1 MISGSHPR
9 RAQATLVAVLV
20 TLLGLFVTGAA
31 VTFSFVSMDRARS
44 TNLAE
49 RGRELINWV
58 QTSVGQGLE
67 RTRGTAGL
75 VEASLMVTESE
86 FERYAL
92 KMGPGDGV
100 TVIGYFPLD
109 AGIPLEHSYRSDVS
123 GRSAVADLDI
133 DARVAEFRWRKQPR
147 LEGRLDDDPN
157 SVLIIGPVF
166 GEPTEVIGLT
176 YTIVDLSYIHRL
188 RSFADLEVAF
198 VDQPVPPPTA
208 RAADGW
214 RATDYVAGSPWSFE
228 IVDPS
233 PDPAPRAA
241 WLLGIFGLLG
251 TALAVVGLR
260 LRTTKR
266 ATEAALREMR
276 HSNADKDRFMASVS
290 HELRTPL
297 TSVVG
302 LSSVLGASWRDLGPE
317 DVQSM
322 IEDIHHEGRE
332 LSDLVE
338 DLLTVGRDESGV
350 LTYRV
355 ESVDLDA
362 EVAGIVS
369 RLARS
374 SDLDVQVADGLGTV
388 RADPLR
394 TRQVIRNLLVNAI
407 RHADEV
413 VRIEPI
419 DAEGFGGVAVVND
432 GSGIPMDQ
440 APRLFEAY
448 QAGLREGQPG
458 SIGLGLYVSRRLAR
472 GMGGDLI
479 YAPRDDLVVF
489 ELRLDAADRVV
500 PPTQPAATSVK
511 PTSTV

>member
-1 MISGSHPR
+1 M
-9 RAQATLVAVLV
+9 VAVLV

-31 VTFSFVSMDRARS
+31 VAFSFVSMDRARS
-44 TNLAE
+44 TDLAD

-75 VEASLMVTESE
+75 VEASNVVTDSE

-92 KMGPGDGV
+92 KMGPGDGI
-100 TVIGYFPLD
+100 TVIGYFPLGD
-109 AGIPLEHSYRSDVS
+109 GIPLEYSYRSDVS
-123 GRSAVADLDI
+123 GRSAVAGLDI
-133 DARVAEFRWRKQPR
+133 DARVAEFRWGKQPR
-147 LEGRLDDDPN
+147 LEGRLDDDPY

-166 GEPTEVIGLT
+166 GEPTEVIGLS
-176 YTIVDLSYIHRL
+176 YTIVDLSYIYRL

-198 VDQPVPPPTA
+198 VDQRVPPPGP
-208 RAADGW
+208 RVPGGW
-214 RATDYVAGSPWSFE
+214 RASDYVAGSPWSFE
-228 IVDPS
+228 ITDLS

-241 WLLGIFGLLG
+241 WLLGVFGLLG

-266 ATEAALREMR
+266 ATEAALSELRR
-276 HSNADKDRFMASVS
+276 STADKDRFMASVS

-302 LSSVLGASWRDLGPE
+302 LSSVLEAAWRDLGSE

-332 LSDLVE
+332 LSELVE

-355 ESVDLDA
+355 EPVDLDS

-374 SDLDVQVADGLGTV
+374 SDLDIQVADGLGSV
-388 RADPLR
+388 EADPLR

-413 VRIEPI
+413 VRIEPV
-419 DAEGFGGVAVVND
+419 DADRFGGVVVVND
-432 GSGIPMDQ
+432 GFGIPTEQ

-479 YAPRDDLVVF
+479 YAPRDGLVVF
-489 ELRLDAADRVV
+489 ELRLGAGDEVV
-500 PPTQPAATSVK
+500 PRTQSAATSAE
-511 PTSTV
+511 PTCTV